1 MTARQEAPWRQDL
14 RLRLLASDTPT
25 LGGESASAD
34 DRAIAAQI
42 ASKLLHDC
50 ERGTLHD
57 SFFFDVYRVWL
68 AKAATSAFLSR
79 ITRAAAGLSRPPCIP
94 SLLSL
99 ARSDARWAK
108 VLKAI
113 SPQPRR
119 ATSAEAPRPYNLR
132 LPPEQSAWLEGEAQ
146 KHGESPQ
153 GIVKGLIQKAMTQEG
168 SA

>member
-14 RLRLLASDTPT
+14 RLRLLASDTPD
-25 LGGESASAD
+25 LGDADASAGA
-34 DRAIAAQI
+34 RAVAEQI
-42 ASKLLHDC
+42 ADKLLHDC
-50 ERGTLHD
+50 EHGTLHD

-68 AKAATSAFLSR
+68 AKAATPAFLSR
-79 ITRAAAGLSRPPCIP
+79 ITHAAAGLSRPPCIP

-113 SPQPRR
+113 SPKPRR
-119 ATSAEAPRPYNLR
+119 TTSADTPRPYNLR
-132 LPPEQSAWLEGEAQ
+132 LPPEQATWLEGEAQ

-153 GIVKGLIQKAMTQEG
+153 GIVKGLIQQAMAQE